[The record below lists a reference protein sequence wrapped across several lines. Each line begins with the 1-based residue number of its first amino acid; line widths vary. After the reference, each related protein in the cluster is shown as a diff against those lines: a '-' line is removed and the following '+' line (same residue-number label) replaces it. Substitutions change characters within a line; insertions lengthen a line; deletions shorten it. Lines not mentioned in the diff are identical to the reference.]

1 MSNLYINENGAVVG
15 IGDGKCQITKG
26 GEVIESIPV
35 NTLDGIT
42 ILVKSQLT
50 TQMVEYCLTNGIA
63 VSYFS
68 KGGKY
73 FGRLESGEHAN
84 AVRQRLQCRLYEEEF
99 AMHFSKNIVAAKIH
113 NQKVVLNRYASS
125 GEADCSENI
134 KKLNI
139 LKKKAESAK
148 AFSDLGGYEGM
159 AARLYFEGLGK
170 CVDEEFAFLGR
181 SRRPPK
187 DEFNSM
193 IGLGYTILIREI
205 QCQLESHGL
214 NEYLGF
220 MHRDR
225 YNAPSLAC
233 DLVEEWRAIIVDAA
247 VMSLISKHMIHKEHF
262 QRENESVYLNKDGCK
277 IFLNWLERKLNT
289 KIRYIDDAESMDFRH
304 AIDAQIISLV
314 KAMDNNDAGLYQPI
328 RVR

>member
-1 MSNLYINENGAVVG
+1 
-15 IGDGKCQITKG
+15 
-26 GEVIESIPV
+26 
-35 NTLDGIT
+35 
-42 ILVKSQLT
+42 
-50 TQMVEYCLTNGIA
+50 
-63 VSYFS
+63 
-68 KGGKY
+68 
-73 FGRLESGEHAN
+73 
-84 AVRQRLQCRLYEEEF
+84 
-99 AMHFSKNIVAAKIH
+99 
-113 NQKVVLNRYASS
+113 
-125 GEADCSENI
+125 
-134 KKLNI
+134 
-139 LKKKAESAK
+139 
-148 AFSDLGGYEGM
+148 M
-159 AARLYFEGLGK
+159 AARLYFDGLGK
-170 CVDEEFAFLGR
+170 CVDEEFAFSGR

-214 NEYLGF
+214 NAYLGF

-247 VMSLISKHMIHKEHF
+247 VVSLISKHMIHKEHF
-262 QRENESVYLNKDGCK
+262 QRENEAVYLSKEGCK

-304 AIDAQIISLV
+304 AIDAQIISLI
-314 KAMDNNDAGLYQPI
+314 KAMDNNDAGIYQPV